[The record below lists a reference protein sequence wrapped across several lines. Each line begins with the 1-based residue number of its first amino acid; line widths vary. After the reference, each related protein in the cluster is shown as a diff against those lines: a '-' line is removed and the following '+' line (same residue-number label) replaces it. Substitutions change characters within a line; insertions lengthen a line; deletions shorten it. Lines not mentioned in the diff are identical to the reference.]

1 METLTSAACRHICV
15 SQVKNISVQ
24 SSVSLQHLPYDKH
37 LEKNIEASIAGRLAF
52 ATQKLEEIVKAAQD
66 APALKPDQIK
76 AGLPQVGELQE
87 DLQGAAAASAGL

>member
-1 METLTSAACRHICV
+1 M

-37 LEKNIEASIAGRLAF
+37 LEKKVEAGIAGRLAF

-66 APALKPDQIK
+66 APALKENQLRSS
-76 AGLPQVGELQE
+76 LPNVGKLR
-87 DLQGAAAASAGL
+87 LFC